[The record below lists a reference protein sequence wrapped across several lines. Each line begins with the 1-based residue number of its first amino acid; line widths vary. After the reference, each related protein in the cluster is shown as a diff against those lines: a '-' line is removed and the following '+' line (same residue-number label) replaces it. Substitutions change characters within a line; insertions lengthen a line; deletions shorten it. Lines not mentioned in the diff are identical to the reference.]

1 MKTENNEEFVVAG
14 YTRGAGRRAD
24 TFGALV
30 LAVNEGDEL
39 RYVGNVGTG
48 FDDAEIDKLLR
59 LLRPLH
65 RDTPPFPVAPKMPRV
80 RKGDVQWVEPQL
92 VAQVRFGEWTH
103 DDHLRHP
110 AYLGIREDKSA
121 GEVTREQP
129 IADVIR
135 LGKRELRLSNLDKPF
150 WPDEG
155 ITKGD
160 LLRYYQAIAPI
171 VLPHIRQRPF
181 TMRRY
186 PDGAYG
192 KAFFQKDAPTHMPDW
207 IPRHRALVST
217 RDKAPHEEVGRVPG
231 RRRRAGRCSGWST
244 WAAST

>member
-1 MKTENNEEFVVAG
+1 
-14 YTRGAGRRAD
+14 
-24 TFGALV
+24 V

-65 RDTPPFPVAPKMPRV
+65 RDTPPFAVAPKMPRV

-121 GEVTREQP
+121 GEVTRERP
-129 IADVIR
+129 IADVLR

-160 LLRYYQAIAPI
+160 LLAYYRAVAP
-171 VLPHIRQRPF
+171 VLVPHLKDRPF

-186 PDGAYG
+186 PTART
-192 KAFFQKDAPTHMPDW
+192 ARRSSRRT
-207 IPRHRALVST
+207 
-217 RDKAPHEEVGRVPG
+217 
-231 RRRRAGRCSGWST
+231 RRRTCRTGSRRSARSSRRATSRARRSGS
-244 WAAST
+244 SSRS